1 MLNSRVYKSIL
12 FLVTVVFLFSSCD
25 EKPKRSLKKP
35 VKAPLPFV
43 PVKKPVF
50 DAESA
55 YQYIQKQVDFGP
67 RVPGTPAHKACAE
80 YLEKELSD
88 LGLTTE
94 MQVGKTTSFD
104 GLELP
109 VYNITGKYDPENTN
123 RIMFFAHWD
132 TRPFADRDVKDKGT
146 PILGANDG
154 GSGVGVILEMVR
166 AIMQDTLKPKV
177 GIDFVFFDVEDYGQV
192 SGTMT
197 QSNSNTWCLGSQ
209 YWGNNLPE
217 DYIKP
222 KYGILLDMV
231 GAKDA
236 VFPREAG
243 SLNYNPSL
251 VSKVWYMA
259 QNLGYGNY
267 FIDDIAAGGITDDH
281 VPVNVLAGIPSIDII
296 HYYPKKRD
304 FGHFH
309 HRHSDNMDVIDR
321 NTLKAVGETMLEVIY
336 NEK

>member
-1 MLNSRVYKSIL
+1 MLIFRSIKP
-12 FLVTVVFLFSSCD
+12 VVFVLMAGCFFSSCD
-25 EKPKRSLKKP
+25 DKPKRSLKKP
-35 VKAPLPFV
+35 T
-43 PVKKPVF
+43 KPVEEFVAADKPKF
-50 DAESA
+50 DAENA

-67 RVPGTPAHKACAE
+67 RVPGTSEHKACAE
-80 YLEKELSD
+80 YLENELKS
-88 LGLTTE
+88 LGLETE
-94 MQVGKTTSFD
+94 FQAGKTTSFD

-109 VYNITGKYDPENTN
+109 VYNITGKYDPTNEN

-132 TRPFADRDVKDKGT
+132 TRPFADRDVKDKGK

-166 AIMQDTLKPKV
+166 AIMQDSLKPKV

-197 QSNSNTWCLGSQ
+197 QSNANTWCLGSQ
-209 YWGNNLPE
+209 YWGNNLAE

-236 VFPREAG
+236 VFPREAL
-243 SLNYNPSL
+243 SLEYNSSL
-251 VSKVWYMA
+251 VSKVWYLA
-259 QNLGYGNY
+259 ENLGYGNY
-267 FIDDIAAGGITDDH
+267 FIQDVAAGGITDDH
-281 VPVNVLAGIPSIDII
+281 GPVTKLAGVPSIDVI
-296 HYYPKKRD
+296 HYYPDRRD

-309 HRHSDNMDVIDR
+309 HRHSDNMDVIDTT
-321 NTLKAVGETMLEVIY
+321 TLKAVGETMLEVIY
-336 NEK
+336 REK